1 MRYPRHLIYKE
12 RLSLQDY
19 DDKEKAIVIAI
30 SNIVAAKIR
39 GNNVW
44 TVEAIINEAFY
55 ETTSLL
61 LDFSDKIYF
70 EADYYNEAVRR
81 MPLSVANAVFS
92 IVYTLL
98 REIDELWNV
107 QMMIESKLHSR
118 PIFKVLKSF
127 PQKGASLYFYPKS
140 DYFSNS
146 DFVDWYKYTNGF
158 QPECIEQLLRLT
170 PATISQSI
178 QYQQGSSSTFVAR
191 AIYGQA
197 EAAKLTEKISQE
209 QFEKVHDLLFKMIEN
224 QMLMWIENSEVH
236 NTGKGTNYNDE
247 TLNGIIID
255 LDSFNNLHSYLK
267 ARNDAETAKLEQK
280 QLREQLLK
288 AQNEQKKH
296 LEETEEYKQTISEM
310 KTSLGK
316 SYIRLDTIADCIL
329 RLPTVELQYTAFQ
342 QVSTLLTGTSW
353 SEKAA
358 EVLERMFAKVKNQQ
372 DRQQELEE
380 NMKKAA
386 NKPTTQIN
394 TLELVQKK
402 ETNIDK
408 NYGPNIEN
416 NGTLS
421 LPDKDMA
428 Q

>member
-61 LDFSDKIYF
+61 LDFSEKIYY

-92 IVYTLL
+92 IVYILL
-98 REIDELWNV
+98 RDIDELGNV
-107 QMMIESKLHSR
+107 QMMIERKLHSR
-118 PIFKVLKSF
+118 PIFKALKSF
-127 PQKGASLYFYPKS
+127 PRKGASLFFYPKS

-146 DFVDWYKYTNGF
+146 DFVDWYKFTNGF

-170 PATISQSI
+170 PETVSQSI
-178 QYQQGSSSTFVAR
+178 LYQQGSSSTFVAR

-209 QFEKVHDLLFKMIEN
+209 QFEKVHNLLFKMIEN

-236 NTGKGTNYNDE
+236 NTGKGTRYNDGAI
-247 TLNGIIID
+247 NGIIID

-267 ARNDAETAKLEQK
+267 ARNDAETAKQEQK
-280 QLREQLLK
+280 QLRELLLE

-358 EVLERMFAKVKNQQ
+358 EVLERMFAKVKDQQ
-372 DRQQELEE
+372 DRQHELEE
-380 NMKKAA
+380 NLKKAA
-386 NKPTTQIN
+386 NKPTHVN
-394 TLELVQKK
+394 LELVQKK

-421 LPDKDMA
+421 LPD
-428 Q
+428 